1 MGQGYSTPMQH
12 VPDTLLKS
20 QFPVNAPYKNLS
32 CTQLEPLNSF
42 SAHASRNCICGFLR
56 RHHNH
61 SRARAIGANF
71 IPTPINIVTM
81 APRQMSAGARPHP
94 PAPVIRP
101 RPCHHRI
108 ERPHAPSAVAR
119 AIAAR
124 RQAILYHQLPN
135 ELLASR
141 VQEDSNMNCLMILRG
156 LPLDIHS
163 DQPPLPTTCDEE
175 MDWYFNSGAYRRDQT
190 LAMHD
195 GRHVVRSASY
205 LVEPMPAAHRVL
217 QPPPAI
223 NHQQAA
229 SISSFPSVHQVP
241 TQSTIPVGAQ
251 FSPPHPSL
259 SPSAAPALCRPDIA
273 VPAPIPEPARPVNH
287 QAVGPNYSQAT
298 APANPLPRLTAHALG
313 MLEPA
318 YSPTLLSWSEESSL
332 DSSESSLVDSA
343 ESSDNSADS
352 ALVPEVDNPNPAR
365 IVPGLRLVW
374 ARTDICERE
383 DCGALV

>member
-1 MGQGYSTPMQH
+1 
-12 VPDTLLKS
+12 
-20 QFPVNAPYKNLS
+20 
-32 CTQLEPLNSF
+32 
-42 SAHASRNCICGFLR
+42 
-56 RHHNH
+56 
-61 SRARAIGANF
+61 
-71 IPTPINIVTM
+71 M
-81 APRQMSAGARPHP
+81 APRQMSAGARPHS

-259 SPSAAPALCRPDIA
+259 SPSAAPAL
-273 VPAPIPEPARPVNH
+273 
-287 QAVGPNYSQAT
+287 S
-298 APANPLPRLTAHALG
+298 NPLPRLTAHALG

-365 IVPGLRLVW
+365 IVPGLRLQPK
-374 ARTDICERE
+374 ARKCFEHLHKKFSRAKRE
-383 DCGALV
+383 WIGSLHVQGFYLCTSRYDAPVGTANTPCAACVKRGKDLVKAWNNRFASVLTWIESTTSEKQEAHPQWEGTLGAIGHQMDVDLESAGED